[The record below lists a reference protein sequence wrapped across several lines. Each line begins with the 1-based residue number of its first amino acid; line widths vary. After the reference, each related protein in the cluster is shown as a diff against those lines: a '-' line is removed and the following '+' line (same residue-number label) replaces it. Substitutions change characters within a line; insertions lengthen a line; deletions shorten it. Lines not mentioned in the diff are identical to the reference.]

1 MQLFPGFGD
10 NGVTMKTSRNEP
22 RPTPLRTD
30 VAREAPQAT
39 PRNELKP
46 QTPAASRPNEA
57 ASFFDTK
64 ARKALGGEALGAAP
78 IALQPSRVAPGS
90 YPSAADVASI
100 ANIPDPVA
108 RNAAI
113 TQGYHDISNAMGEIL
128 GKENATWSTFATWAS
143 KQAGQ
148 SIRQEDL
155 PKFFMDAIKGA
166 GAVGD
171 TLSKMDDVLRK
182 LGLPALPLGDI
193 AAGAKDALN
202 QVSQIIAEGNQ
213 AIFREAGKEFS
224 RFIDTFK
231 DATHYDQAQVDQFL
245 SQIPPEKSLLRE
257 GFAAYAKAQFEQD
270 PNKKAELMLLGNEK
284 IVQHE
289 QTSMTPAIERAMSAP
304 VKDTFKKILDQTIDA
319 GIKAL
324 PFPLEQGAKLLKKTG
339 LVDSAADAL
348 VDALA
353 GAFRRFSTEHVM
365 KLAVPGGALKLGN
378 DIPPPPEFAQDI
390 FPPHLRSI
398 ENPELQAVLREFDRT
413 PNSLQGTAAKD
424 WSKLDQRMNYI
435 IDLFRSRQTDPHLW
449 DPPYGRAGRY
459 PVAAS

>member
-1 MQLFPGFGD
+1 
-10 NGVTMKTSRNEP
+10 MKTSRTDP
-22 RPTPLRTD
+22 RPTAPRTD
-30 VAREAPQAT
+30 VARETTQPA
-39 PRNELKP
+39 PRNEVKSQP
-46 QTPAASRPNEA
+46 QTARRADEA

-64 ARKALGGEALGAAP
+64 ARKAPNAETLGAAAM
-78 IALQPSRVAPGS
+78 ALQPSRVAPGS
-90 YPSAADVASI
+90 YPSLADVKAI
-100 ANIPDPVA
+100 ADIKDPVA

-113 TQGYHDISNAMGEIL
+113 TQGYHDLSNGMASIL
-128 GKENATWSTFATWAS
+128 GQENATWATFATWAS

-155 PKFFMDAIKGA
+155 PKFFMEAIKGS

-171 TLSKMDDVLRK
+171 KLAKMDDVLRK

-202 QVSQIIAEGNQ
+202 QVSQIIADGNQ
-213 AIFREAGKEFS
+213 AIFREAGTEFS

-231 DATHYDQAQVDQFL
+231 DATHYDQAKVDQFL
-245 SQIPPEKSLLRE
+245 SKIPPEKALLRE

-270 PNKKAELMLLGNEK
+270 PNKKAELMLLGNNK
-284 IVQHE
+284 VVQHE
-289 QTSMTPAIERAMSAP
+289 QTTMTPSIERAMSAP

-339 LVDSAADAL
+339 LVDTATDAL
-348 VDALA
+348 VDTLA
-353 GAFRRFSTEHVM
+353 NAFRRFSTEHVM

-378 DIPPPPEFAQDI
+378 DIPPPPGFEKDI

-398 ENPELQAVLREFDRT
+398 ENPELRAMLKELDRT
-413 PNSLQGTAAKD
+413 PDSLKGTGAKD
-424 WSKLDQRMNYI
+424 WSRLDQRMHYVV
-435 IDLFRSRQTDPHLW
+435 DLFRSRQTDPHLF

-459 PVAAS
+459 